1 MKKKTNHGLF
11 PLRLGKPFILRGG
24 VAAAPPKVNIV
35 LGAAVPGC
43 CCGCCEG
50 LGAAPNWKGCVLGAD
65 GAAAVSGLAAPN
77 TLVVAGKVKEN
88 DGEGL

>member
-1 MKKKTNHGLF
+1 M
-11 PLRLGKPFILRGG
+11 
-24 VAAAPPKVNIV
+24 
-35 LGAAVPGC
+35 
-43 CCGCCEG
+43 
-50 LGAAPNWKGCVLGAD
+50 LGAD